1 MNHYKHRFTLPA
13 IILLGIVLGGFI
25 YAFFNLRTNTTVP
38 RGSNMSVLGVELDQ
52 NTDGV
57 DLHQLEKEGISFVY
71 LRATQGKTYFD
82 DNYLIYR
89 DRILGTKLSFGSIIT
104 FSNESSVQSQFNY
117 FEQQVGQNT
126 GNLPIMIVPAI
137 KTDSSKYW
145 KNMAQFSQKLNNLG
159 KKVLV
164 AGDYTKKKYF
174 PTGFPTGTEFL
185 YTGASLHNKNEYS
198 FWCYTQAGRV
208 KNVNNLGDNVTMF
221 AYIGNMSGYQAK
233 YATSFTQ

>member
-1 MNHYKHRFTLPA
+1 MHRFQHRFTFPA
-13 IILLGIVLGGFI
+13 IIILLLIVICGFLF
-25 YAFFNLRTNTTVP
+25 AFFNMRTNTTVP

-57 DLHQLEKEGISFVY
+57 DLHKLEHNGISFVY

-89 DRILGTKLSFGSIIT
+89 DRLQGTKLSFGSIVT
-104 FSNESSVQSQFNY
+104 FSNQSSATEQFNY

-126 GNLPIMIVPAI
+126 GNLPVMIVPAV
-137 KTDSSKYW
+137 KDNSAKYW
-145 KNMAQFSQKLNNLG
+145 NQIARFGQKLNNIG
-159 KKVLV
+159 KRVLI

-174 PTGFPTGTEFL
+174 PQGTDFL
-185 YTGASLHNKNEYS
+185 YTGASLHNKKEYS

-208 KNVNNLGDNVTMF
+208 KNVDNLNSNVTMF
-221 AYIGNMSGYQAK
+221 AYIGGMSNYQAQ
-233 YATSFTQ
+233 YGSNFTQ